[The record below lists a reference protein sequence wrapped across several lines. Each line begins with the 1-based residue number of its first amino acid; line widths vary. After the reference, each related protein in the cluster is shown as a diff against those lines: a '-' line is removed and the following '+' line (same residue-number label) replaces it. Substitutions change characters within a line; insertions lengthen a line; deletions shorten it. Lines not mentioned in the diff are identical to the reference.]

1 MNLRM
6 WSIRLGLK
14 IYIYHDGV
22 KYGILCTLPFIR
34 IIDAGNLGNNDFI
47 AACDLFTF
55 QSEEAEEGTLA
66 AHCFV
71 DLVNKYQGSLA
82 NARPVLIRKVP
93 TIEFQC

>member
-1 MNLRM
+1 MR
-6 WSIRLGLK
+6 SGLK
-14 IYIYHDGV
+14 IYIYHDRV
-22 KYGILCTLPFIR
+22 KYRMLCTLPFIR

-55 QSEEAEEGTLA
+55 QSKEAEQGSLA

-71 DLVNKYQGSLA
+71 DLVNKYQRSLA
-82 NARPVLIRKVP
+82 NSCPMLIREVS